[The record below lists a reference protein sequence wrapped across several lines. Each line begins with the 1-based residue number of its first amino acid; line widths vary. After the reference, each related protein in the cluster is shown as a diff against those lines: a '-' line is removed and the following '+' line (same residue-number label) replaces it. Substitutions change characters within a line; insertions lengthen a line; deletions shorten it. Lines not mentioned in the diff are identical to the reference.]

1 MAKNKNDLPKGFEI
15 VDDKIINIKSKEEY
29 TKEGDDLVNTSSGE
43 VFKESK
49 KEEKKEVAPKIKK
62 KFPKLSDY
70 KKKVNHKA
78 VEYKP
83 QEWIDMSPAFK
94 EVTKLPGIPTGHII
108 MNYGKS
114 DTGKSTMVLEAAAH
128 AQKQGIV
135 PVFIITENK
144 FSFERGETMGV
155 NFDEAIVHNA
165 VATIEEGCKYVRET
179 LDAQEKGDLPYDVLF
194 IWDSIGGTPSEKEL
208 GKMEKGESGGGM
220 MVTARVLREEIT
232 RYLGPRIN
240 ATRNSSFPYTS
251 TLMIVNHAYTAP
263 PTFPGGQSSLVPYG
277 GDGIYYISTL
287 VFRTGGILGRS
298 SKIKATQKKVEYG
311 YGLLTD
317 LVIMKN
323 HITNATPTK
332 GKIICTDDGFILNDA
347 PSKDAYKALHAHE
360 WGMNIEDGI
369 TEEEVEI

>member
-1 MAKNKNDLPKGFEI
+1 MAKKKNSLPEGFED
-15 VDDKIINIKSKEEY
+15 VDGKIIHSSSKEEY
-29 TKEGDDLVNTSSGE
+29 TKEGDDLICISTGE
-43 VFKESK
+43 VFEEVKK
-49 KEEKKEVAPKIKK
+49 TKEEAPKLKK

-70 KKKVNHKA
+70 KKKVNHKS

-83 QEWIDMSPAFK
+83 QEWIGMSSAFK
-94 EVTKLPGIPTGHII
+94 EVTKLPGIPTGHVI

-114 DTGKSTMVLEAAAH
+114 DTGKSTMALEAAAF

-144 FSFERGETMGV
+144 FSFERGEKMGV
-155 NFDEAIVHNA
+155 NFDEAIVHNG
-165 VATIEEGCKYVRET
+165 VATIEEGCKYVKEI

-194 IWDSIGGTPSEKEL
+194 LWDSIGGTPSEKEL
-208 GKMEKGESGGGM
+208 GKMEDGSGGGGM

-240 ATRNSSFPYTS
+240 ATRNASFPYTS
-251 TLMIVNHAYTAP
+251 TLIVINHAYTAP

-277 GDGIYYISTL
+277 GDGVYYVSTL

-298 SKIKATQKKVEYG
+298 SKIKAVSKKVEYG
-311 YGLLTD
+311 FGLLTD
-317 LVIMKN
+317 LIVMKN

-332 GKIICTDDGFILNDA
+332 GKIVCTDDGFILNEKAD
-347 PSKDAYKALHAHE
+347 KDAYKAAHAHE
-360 WGMNIEDGI
+360 WGMEVEDI
-369 TEEEVEI
+369 SEETEEM